1 MCIYIYACIY
11 LDYCQKYSV
20 PQQQQLPIKG
30 FGVVLRSGRCR
41 LRETGALDPDSW
53 DSQPESLNHSRST
66 LSLTCTAGFYDLLC
80 LLAVETIEP
89 AEPLNS
95 SQEVLSS
102 TNSENLSQQHHVVL
116 GYPLEQDLPAKAGQ
130 VSARSAQAGTS
141 WNFWHQLKTRPCSTP
156 AQHPGF
162 ARGRSQEPGPPYPAA
177 LRDAWWYG
185 SNLFGCST
193 TTLKEIWSPRL
204 LGLERSS
211 LALH

>member
-1 MCIYIYACIY
+1 MF
-11 LDYCQKYSV
+11 
-20 PQQQQLPIKG
+20 P
-30 FGVVLRSGRCR
+30 
-41 LRETGALDPDSW
+41 
-53 DSQPESLNHSRST
+53 NSRSFPSKASVWFYGAAAVDFGKQVLWIRTAET
-66 LSLTCTAGFYDLLC
+66 LNPNPQKISEPLQIHPILDMHRRLLWSLC

-102 TNSENLSQQHHVVL
+102 TNSENLSQQHHVVP

-130 VSARSAQAGTS
+130 VSARPAQAGTS

-185 SNLFGCST
+185 WYGSNLFGCST

-211 LALH
+211 VALH